1 MKLFVLHLGIETAVC
16 TCPKKM
22 VGSRSSHQLRTAG
35 TAMFLVIFA
44 SFLYLCAA
52 ESPVAYK
59 TIKVVNN
66 CAFPVWPAIVGS
78 SDLPTPKMRK
88 LKAGESFSWK
98 ADPFWSGSIWGRTG
112 CVFNSRGLGGC
123 DSGDCGGTLQCK
135 DDERTADITAI
146 TKAEFELLGGIAK
159 PDTFTVSLEKGYN
172 LPMSVVPSYMVNN
185 ISRSRPCESMACT
198 ADANT
203 VCPKKLQMKK
213 KGSVVTACKGHYDG
227 YLPRSPTFSK
237 AFAKAC
243 PRAFPFR
250 SGTICPP
257 STVSYILTFCPHP
270 HRHSH

>member
-1 MKLFVLHLGIETAVC
+1 MGIETAVC

-22 VGSRSSHQLRTAG
+22 VGSRSSHQLPTAG

-203 VCPKKLQMKK
+203 VCPKK
-213 KGSVVTACKGHYDG
+213 TANEEERECG
-227 YLPRSPTFSK
+227 YSMQRSLRWI
-237 AFAKAC
+237 FAEVSHFQQGICEGLSAC
-243 PRAFPFR
+243 VPFPKWHHMSSFH
-250 SGTICPP
+250 G
-257 STVSYILTFCPHP
+257 LLHP
-270 HRHSH
+270 HLLPSSTPPFPLSM